1 MYALAEHFFTFF
13 ELTKLWSLAPLR
25 EAIAEGVRE
34 GLFAY
39 AVGISGEGAELRI
52 ADPAL
57 IKERVSLPP
66 DEVDLGP
73 GAALLS
79 PETAAKLRPTP
90 PLVGRDEGS
99 GSAEGPEAGET
110 LPERHSSPVKSAVTT
125 PIGEDGASRVRLDI
139 SATEDDLL
147 TIQKALGGLRDIV
160 KPGVM
165 RITLAVEAERPD
177 GLIDPIQFQN
187 RVRQHLEED
196 QDVSFGESWG

>member
-1 MYALAEHFFTFF
+1 MSEHFFNFF
-13 ELTKLWSLAPLR
+13 ELTKLWSLAALR

-39 AVGISGEGAELRI
+39 AVGVSGEAAELRI

-57 IKERVSLPP
+57 IKERGSLLT
-66 DEVDLGP
+66 EELDLGP

-79 PETAAKLRPTP
+79 LETAAQLRPTP
-90 PLVGRDEGS
+90 PLVGREEES
-99 GSAEGPEAGET
+99 GSAEGAEARET
-110 LPERHSSPVKSAVTT
+110 PREWHSPPVGKSAVTP

-196 QDVSFGESWG
+196 EDVSFGESWG